1 MPKRLSLVLLAFL
14 VAAPAALAGTSAN
27 GDGVF
32 ELKDVDAAKVVL
44 TGTRGAIW
52 GQVDKGTLR
61 VTDLNVDDN
70 VAPQVS
76 CSVACSIS
84 ILPTDSTVK
93 IYTGKN
99 IHFRFS
105 GAKYRF
111 TIVGSGVDVTAV
123 GVGQAALIGDPD
135 VDDPGYYA
143 IDDGK
148 WLQVP
153 LLRKLV
159 TFGVQPVVAGP

>member
-1 MPKRLSLVLLAFL
+1 MRLPFLLLVSLL
-14 VAAPAALAGTSAN
+14 VVPAAFAATRAN

-32 ELKDVDAAKVVL
+32 ELKDVDASRLVI

-52 GQVDKGTLR
+52 GQIDKGTLR
-61 VTDLNVDDN
+61 VTNLSLDDN
-70 VAPQVS
+70 LAPQVS
-76 CSVACSIS
+76 GAQ
-84 ILPTDSTVK
+84 PTQSTLDPNVK

-111 TIVGSGVDVTAV
+111 SIVGSGVDLTAV
-123 GVGQAALIGDPD
+123 GVGQASLIGNPD
-135 VDDPGYYA
+135 ALDPGYYS

-148 WLQVP
+148 WVSVP
-153 LLRKLV
+153 LLKKVV
-159 TFGVQPVVAGP
+159 TFGVQPVVTGP